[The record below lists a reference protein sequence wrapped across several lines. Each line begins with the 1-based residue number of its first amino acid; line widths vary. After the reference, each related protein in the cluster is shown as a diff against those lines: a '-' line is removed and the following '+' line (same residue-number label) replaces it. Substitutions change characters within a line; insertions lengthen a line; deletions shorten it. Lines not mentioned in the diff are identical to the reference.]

1 MAESRYTEGIG
12 RRKTANARV
21 RITPADKV
29 TLIVNE
35 KKGDEYFSTKEL
47 VAIALEPFNSDDV
60 TQDFSVSVKVTGGG
74 QAAQAEAIRHGISRA
89 LVKLDEKLR
98 TPLKK
103 EGLLTR
109 DSRVKERKKPG
120 LKKAR
125 KAAQWSKR

>member
-47 VAIALEPFNSDDV
+47 VDIALEPFKSEDV

-109 DSRVKERKKPG
+109 DARVKERKKPG